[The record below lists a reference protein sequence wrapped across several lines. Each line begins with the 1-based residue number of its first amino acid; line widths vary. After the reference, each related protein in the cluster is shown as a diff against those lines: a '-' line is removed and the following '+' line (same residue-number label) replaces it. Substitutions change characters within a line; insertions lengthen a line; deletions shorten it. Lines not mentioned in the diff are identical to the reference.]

1 VLSYEGKWGRVH
13 ISRKGDQAHLHNY
26 FCCRGRRESLRG
38 HSANPSANCHLAQ
51 PARSSKEGLSPAAGA
66 RRRLRG
72 NEASRTHPACAPWGT
87 SFLRSPLI
95 APTASQPPE
104 VQGRPRQTCEVMR
117 RNLRAAGPVERVP
130 SHAIGGSRRTGL
142 QPRESTMQGPRAT
155 GPCTS
160 RLPVGRVDRASRFAD
175 VGELAQGRHVDFLSP
190 DRAVSSF
197 ARGATTIR
205 GGSSLGAMAEPPENS
220 RLDNRKLLE
229 DAGRT
234 GT

>member
-1 VLSYEGKWGRVH
+1 VLSYEEKWGRVH

-72 NEASRTHPACAPWGT
+72 IPHSPCVRAVGNILSQESAHRSHCVSAARGSGAAQTDLRGYEEEPPGSRTRRARTLSRHRWVQTNRAAATGIDDARTT
-87 SFLRSPLI
+87 SHGSMHKPPTRRTSGQGVAIRRRGRTCSRTPCRLPFSGSRGLFLRSP
-95 APTASQPPE
+95 
-104 VQGRPRQTCEVMR
+104 CY
-117 RNLRAAGPVERVP
+117 
-130 SHAIGGSRRTGL
+130 
-142 QPRESTMQGPRAT
+142 
-155 GPCTS
+155 
-160 RLPVGRVDRASRFAD
+160 
-175 VGELAQGRHVDFLSP
+175 
-190 DRAVSSF
+190 
-197 ARGATTIR
+197 TIR